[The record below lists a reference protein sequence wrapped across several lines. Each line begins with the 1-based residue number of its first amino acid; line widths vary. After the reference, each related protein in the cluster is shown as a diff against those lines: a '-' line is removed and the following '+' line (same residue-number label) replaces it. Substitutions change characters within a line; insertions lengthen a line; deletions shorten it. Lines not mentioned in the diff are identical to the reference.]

1 MIGAIIAGYSTLTI
15 SFHCDCPIS
24 SSFMNVQQLLR
35 SLLHIGQRCAHSSIP
50 QLCMDSWLPCHIPR
64 SLVSVRTR
72 ASVPI
77 SWCTSTPCSP
87 FPRSSSSP
95 TLRVSSPRWWL
106 SLIGVNLA
114 SKLPL
119 LWHPSWVLSWCIYF
133 ASPPS
138 SVSSYSTILC
148 STYNSPVATS
158 VTGNL
163 KDLLLTVMGIWLVY
177 CVLSPLGALIFK
189 DHLSTMSIIGIS
201 ISFLGAYS
209 YSYLKLK
216 H

>member
-35 SLLHIGQRCAHSSIP
+35 SFLHIGQRCAHSSIP
-50 QLCMDSWLPCHIPR
+50 QLCMYSCLPNHVTR
-64 SLVSVRTR
+64 LLASARTR
-72 ASVPI
+72 AFAPI

-95 TLRVSSPRWWL
+95 TLRVSSPRWWP
-106 SLIGVNLA
+106 SPTGVNLA
-114 SKLPL
+114 SKLPSP
-119 LWHPSWVLSWCIYF
+119 WHRSWVLSWCIYF
-133 ASPPS
+133 ASPPLT
-138 SVSSYSTILC
+138 VSSYSTILC

-177 CVLSPLGALIFK
+177 WCS
-189 DHLSTMSIIGIS
+189 MSS
-201 ISFLGAYS
+201 RR
-209 YSYLKLK
+209 SYL
-216 H
+216 